1 MKYSPVQNFINGK
14 FVDAATQKSLE
25 VISPLD
31 GNLLS
36 KVPMSSAKDLDTAV
50 KAAKAAFPAWSKTPI
65 KERVQVFFRYKT
77 LLERDLKE
85 LAALCSEENGKTISE
100 SVAEVEKS
108 IELTEFAT

>member
-36 KVPMSSAKDLDTAV
+36 KVPMSSAKDLDDAV
-50 KAAKAAFPAWSKTPI
+50 KAAKAAFPSWSKTPI
-65 KERVQVFFRYKT
+65 KERVQVFFRYKKIG
-77 LLERDLKE
+77 R
-85 LAALCSEENGKTISE
+85 AH
-100 SVAEVEKS
+100 V
-108 IELTEFAT
+108 

>member
-14 FVDAATQKSLE
+14 FVDASAQKSLE

-36 KVPMSSAKDLDTAV
+36 KVPMSSAKDLDDAV
-50 KAAKAAFPAWSKTPI
+50 KAAKAAFPVWSKTPI

-77 LLERDLKE
+77 L
-85 LAALCSEENGKTISE
+85 
-100 SVAEVEKS
+100 
-108 IELTEFAT
+108 